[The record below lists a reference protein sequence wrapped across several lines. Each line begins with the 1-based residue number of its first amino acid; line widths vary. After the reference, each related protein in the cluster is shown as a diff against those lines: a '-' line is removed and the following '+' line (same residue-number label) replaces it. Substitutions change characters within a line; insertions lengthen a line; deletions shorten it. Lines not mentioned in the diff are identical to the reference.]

1 MSIKHRIGEAAAEHH
16 SSSKCVCTVGMG
28 GVILEFVM
36 WSQMTTSYLNNG
48 TLTVKV
54 RIKPEVGDFCQNFI
68 PENPFVQN
76 MLQLFLDEKIA
87 DMSFKLE
94 SQQLTHVTQ
103 GRIFHARGCTGEFS
117 KKKIFS
123 KTFSS
128 QYNVVDMVCHMNIHH
143 ERFWK
148 KSFSC
153 VRDLFLTFFFTS

>member
-1 MSIKHRIGEAAAEHH
+1 
-16 SSSKCVCTVGMG
+16 
-28 GVILEFVM
+28 
-36 WSQMTTSYLNNG
+36 MTTSYLNNG

-117 KKKIFS
+117 KKKYFQ
-123 KTFSS
+123 K
-128 QYNVVDMVCHMNIHH
+128 H
-143 ERFWK
+143 
-148 KSFSC
+148 
-153 VRDLFLTFFFTS
+153 FLHSTML